1 MEQIVKDM
9 IGFVEDLIKIYVIFV
24 AIGFVGLLTIGFY
37 IIRHPSGCLYLLYGI
52 VALVLLAIG
61 TGVGAVAGGI
71 GALPGALTAG
81 AIDVVGLFFLIKMA
95 NKGKDPK
102 ELVAGGRKQL
112 PLSKKRLFA
121 LKNVAQARQLPA
133 GDDEVLQGD
142 IFSDNMDVI
151 MSAQTAR
158 AAQSGRGKRTPK
170 SMTVIVHHE
179 EY

>member
-9 IGFVEDLIKIYVIFV
+9 IGFAEGLIKIYVIFA
-24 AIGFVGLLTIGFY
+24 AIGFVGLLAMGFY

-102 ELVAGGRKQL
+102 ELVAGGRKQSSL
-112 PLSKKRLFA
+112 GKRQPSA
-121 LKNVAQARQLPA
+121 LMNVGQVRQLSA
-133 GDDEVLQGD
+133 GDDEVLQGEVV
-142 IFSDNMDVI
+142 ILDNNNRPVQLAR
-151 MSAQTAR
+151 SAQPGR
-158 AAQSGRGKRTPK
+158 SRGKPK
-170 SMTVIVHHE
+170 SKTVIIHE